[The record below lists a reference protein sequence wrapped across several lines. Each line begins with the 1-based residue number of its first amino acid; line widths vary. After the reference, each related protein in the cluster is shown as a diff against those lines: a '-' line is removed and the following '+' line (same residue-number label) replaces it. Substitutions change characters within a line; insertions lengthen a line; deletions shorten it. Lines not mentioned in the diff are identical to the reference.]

1 MTTTLANQLPRIN
14 LANGG
19 SMQSAQILT
28 LKSGAT
34 GPLPRLTQNRRC
46 THLSFVLESRASS
59 PDLSRYRTCSYWSST
74 RPVRVNREFRFAWEK
89 VIYGLV
95 SGTSVSVADFTD
107 SAPGTFVDALSPCRV
122 R

>member
-14 LANGG
+14 LVNGG

-74 RPVRVNREFRFAWEK
+74 RPVSVNREFRFAWEK
-89 VIYGLV
+89 VIYSSIRRSLIRRFEGL
-95 SGTSVSVADFTD
+95 SLESFTVWC
-107 SAPGTFVDALSPCRV
+107 PV
-122 R
+122 RPYP